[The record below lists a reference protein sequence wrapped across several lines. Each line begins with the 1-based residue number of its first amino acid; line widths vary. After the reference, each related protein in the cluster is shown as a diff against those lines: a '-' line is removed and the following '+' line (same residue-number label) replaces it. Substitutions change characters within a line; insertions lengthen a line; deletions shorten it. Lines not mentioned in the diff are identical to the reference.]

1 MQLLYL
7 LFKTKHD
14 LYYYITLI
22 VNLKELSIMIPSFM
36 IQIKPIMS
44 E

>member
-22 VNLKELSIMIPSFM
+22 ANLKELSIMIPYL
-36 IQIKPIMS
+36 
-44 E
+44 